1 MNIIYNGRRKG
12 KTTELIKMSAEK
24 NLYIL
29 VVNRNRQREVF
40 ELARDLN
47 LNIPFPITVEEYF
60 TSGKLRGSFINTI
73 LIDDADDIL
82 QQIFNTV
89 VIDTITITDK
99 EDKEMNISHIA
110 DEFVNKQII
119 FELES
124 LRAKL
129 HETAEMHMDGDY
141 YLRDEWI
148 DEYIDK
154 RIAEL
159 KGESNEE

>member
-1 MNIIYNGRRKG
+1 MNIIYNGRGKG

-29 VVNRNRQREVF
+29 VANRNSQREVF

-89 VIDTITITDK
+89 IIDTITITDK
-99 EDKEMNISHIA
+99 EDK
-110 DEFVNKQII
+110 KWTQILLS
-119 FELES
+119 F
-124 LRAKL
+124 
-129 HETAEMHMDGDY
+129 
-141 YLRDEWI
+141 
-148 DEYIDK
+148 
-154 RIAEL
+154 
-159 KGESNEE
+159 